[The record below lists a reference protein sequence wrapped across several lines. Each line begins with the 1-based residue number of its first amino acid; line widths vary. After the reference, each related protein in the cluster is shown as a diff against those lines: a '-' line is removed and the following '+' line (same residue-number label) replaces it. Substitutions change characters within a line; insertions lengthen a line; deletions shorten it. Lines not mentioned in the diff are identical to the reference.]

1 MTVPREPRWKEWHGY
16 VGGLVMFATEAL
28 IVLGLAAI
36 AWVYA
41 IVVLA
46 FF

>member
-1 MTVPREPRWKEWHGY
+1 MTAPREPRWKEWRGY

-36 AWVYA
+36 AWAYA
-41 IVVLA
+41 TVVLV

>member
-1 MTVPREPRWKEWHGY
+1 MTAPREPRWREWRGY

-28 IVLGLAAI
+28 IVLGLAVI

-41 IVVLA
+41 SVVLV

>member
-1 MTVPREPRWKEWHGY
+1 MTAPREPRWKDWHGY

-28 IVLGLAAI
+28 IVIGLGLI
-36 AWVYA
+36 AWLYSV
-41 IVVLA
+41 VVLS